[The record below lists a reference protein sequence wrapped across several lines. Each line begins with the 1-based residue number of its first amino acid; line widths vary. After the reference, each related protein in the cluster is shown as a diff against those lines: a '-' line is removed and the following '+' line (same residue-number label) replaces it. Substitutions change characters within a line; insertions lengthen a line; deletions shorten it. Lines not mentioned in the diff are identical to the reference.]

1 MTEHRNTVTA
11 DQIFQLTDIE
21 AEQHYVMWLRDY
33 RKAKTAGDTTSAIHA
48 VEILAT
54 LARRIFSG
62 DYTYEQAAEILR
74 KLIAIAEQPA

>member
-1 MTEHRNTVTA
+1 MIEHRNTVTA

-33 RKAKTAGDTTSAIHA
+33 RDAKTANDTTSAIHS
-48 VEILAT
+48 VEILTT

-62 DYTYEQAAEILR
+62 DRPYNESQQILR